1 MTDKDQGDEP
11 AKSPDL
17 TMDELLGIKHQ
28 HELILQAAG
37 EGVFGLDCNGI
48 TTFVNTASVKL
59 LGWTAQELVGQPMHE
74 LLHHTKADGSHYPA
88 QQCPVHAAFK
98 DGEVHKVDT
107 EVFWRK
113 DGSCFPVEYTS
124 TPIYENTKLVGAVVL
139 FKDVSERKNAQDEL
153 LRIKRSNELILS
165 AAGEG
170 IYGIGIDGLG
180 TFVNPASVVMTGW
193 EPDDIIGK
201 PVHDLHHHTRP
212 DGSHYPKED
221 CPIYAA
227 FRDGLV
233 HQCENEVFWRKDG
246 SSFPVEYTSNP
257 IYENDELAG
266 AVVVFRDISE
276 RKKNEQA
283 LQQAYA
289 DVEQMK
295 QRLEMENV
303 YLQEE
308 LRTEHDFKE
317 IVGQSHVMNQVL
329 NQIELVA
336 PTMATV
342 LIAGE
347 SGTGKELIARAIHDR
362 SERSDRPL
370 IRVNCAAIPHE
381 LFESEFFGH
390 VKGSFTGAIKDRAGR
405 FELAD
410 GGTIFLDEVGE
421 IPLNLQS
428 KLLRVLQEGQY
439 ERVGDEKTRHVDV
452 RLIAATNR
460 NLKTEVENQ
469 RFREDLY
476 FRLNVFPVEAVP
488 LRERLED
495 IPLLTQ
501 HFIHRISKKLNRP
514 EPRLTK
520 ANIKQ
525 LQSYNWRG
533 NIRELQNVIERAI
546 ITSQGNRLQFELPMN
561 MSVNKQASMFILQES
576 DSTKGASPSLLPY
589 TETERLARDRENIIL
604 ALKMSNNK
612 ISGINGAAET
622 LGIKPTTLAS
632 RIKNM
637 DIKV

>member
-1 MTDKDQGDEP
+1 
-11 AKSPDL
+11 
-17 TMDELLGIKHQ
+17 
-28 HELILQAAG
+28 
-37 EGVFGLDCNGI
+37 
-48 TTFVNTASVKL
+48 
-59 LGWTAQELVGQPMHE
+59 
-74 LLHHTKADGSHYPA
+74 
-88 QQCPVHAAFK
+88 
-98 DGEVHKVDT
+98 
-107 EVFWRK
+107 
-113 DGSCFPVEYTS
+113 
-124 TPIYENTKLVGAVVL
+124 
-139 FKDVSERKNAQDEL
+139 
-153 LRIKRSNELILS
+153 
-165 AAGEG
+165 
-170 IYGIGIDGLG
+170 
-180 TFVNPASVVMTGW
+180 MTGW
-193 EPDDIIGK
+193 KAEDIIGK
-201 PVHDLHHHTRP
+201 PIHDLHHHSKP
-212 DGSHYPKED
+212 DGSPYPREE

-233 HQCENEVFWRKDG
+233 HQCDDEVFWRKDG
-246 SSFPVEYTSNP
+246 SSFPVEYTSTP
-257 IYENDELAG
+257 IYENEELAG
-266 AVVVFRDISE
+266 AVIVFRDISE
-276 RKKNEQA
+276 RKRNEQE

-289 DVEQMK
+289 EVEQMK
-295 QRLEMENV
+295 QRLEIENV

-308 LRTEHDFKE
+308 IRGDHDFKE
-317 IVGQSHVMNQVL
+317 IVGQSHAINQVL

-342 LIAGE
+342 LITGE

-439 ERVGDEKTRHVDV
+439 ERVGDEQTRNVDV
-452 RLIAATNR
+452 RLIAATNK

-469 RFREDLY
+469 AFREDLF

-488 LRERLED
+488 LRDRIED
-495 IPLLTQ
+495 IPLLTR
-501 HFIHRISKKLNRP
+501 HFISLICKKSNQP
-514 EPRLTK
+514 EPRLSK

-525 LQSYNWRG
+525 LQSYRWQG

-546 ITSQGNRLQFELPMN
+546 ITSKGNRLQFDLPTD
-561 MSVNKQASMFILQES
+561 NKGVISKAQTSMLDEDASQ
-576 DSTKGASPSLLPY
+576 LPY
-589 TETERLARDRENIIL
+589 TEAERTARDRENIVL
-604 ALKMSNNK
+604 ALKLSNNK
-612 ISGINGAAET
+612 ISGANGAAEM

-637 DIKV
+637 GVNV

>member
-1 MTDKDQGDEP
+1 MTGKDQGEEP
-11 AKSPDL
+11 VKSSDL
-17 TMDELLGIKHQ
+17 TMNELLGIKHQ

-48 TTFVNTASVKL
+48 TTFVNTASVTM
-59 LGWTAQELVGQPMHE
+59 LGWTVEELVGQPMHE
-74 LLHHTKADGSHYPA
+74 LLHHTKSDGSHYPA

-113 DGSCFPVEYTS
+113 DGSSFPVEYTS
-124 TPIYENTKLVGAVVL
+124 TPIYENNKLVGAVVL

-153 LRIKRSNELILS
+153 LRVKRSNELILS

-193 EPDDIIGK
+193 EPEDIIGK
-201 PVHDLHHHTRP
+201 PVHDLHHHSRP
-212 DGSHYPKED
+212 DGSHYPKGD

-233 HQCENEVFWRKDG
+233 HQCDDEVFWRKDG
-246 SSFPVEYTSNP
+246 SSFPVEYTSTP
-257 IYENDELAG
+257 IYENKKLVG

-308 LRTEHDFKE
+308 LRTEHDFKD
-317 IVGQSHVMNQVL
+317 IVGQSHAINQVL

-342 LIAGE
+342 FITGE

-362 SERSDRPL
+362 SERRDRPL

-501 HFIHRISKKLNRP
+501 HFLSRISKKLNRP

-525 LQSYNWRG
+525 LQSYNWQG

-546 ITSQGNRLQFELPMN
+546 ITSQANRLQFELPLN
-561 MSVNKQASMFILQES
+561 MPVNKVATISDLQQS
-576 DSTKGASPSLLPY
+576 DSAEVESSLPY

-604 ALKMSNNK
+604 ALKMTNNK
-612 ISGINGAAET
+612 ISGINGAAEM
-622 LGIKPTTLAS
+622 LDIKPTTLAS

-637 DIKV
+637 DIKL